1 MNVRWRVLILS
12 VVVGAGLT
20 SSVAAQ
26 QSAPPPARGASA
38 SAPVTVAAQAFPFK
52 WWQDAKFKT
61 ELGLTPDQC
70 KRAEDV
76 YQGVLARM
84 TSGKDELDRLEKKLS
99 EAIVAGVLPE
109 ADVVV
114 LIDRVETARAELGKV
129 RTLMIYRLRQI
140 LTPDQ
145 RTKMKTLHDA
155 WEKDR
160 REGPVRKR
168 PEHEPRQGGIL

>member
-1 MNVRWRVLILS
+1 MGLKWRTLILLM
-12 VVVGAGLT
+12 VLGAGLA
-20 SSVAAQ
+20 SPAAAQ
-26 QSAPPPARGASA
+26 QGASGTA
-38 SAPVTVAAQAFPFK
+38 RPTAGGAPATVIAQAFPFK
-52 WWQDAKFKT
+52 WWQDAKYKS
-61 ELGLTPDQC
+61 ELGLMPDQC

-76 YQGVLARM
+76 YQGVLPRM

-99 EAIVAGVLPE
+99 EAIAAGVLPE

-145 RTKMKTLHDA
+145 RTKMKALHDA
-155 WEKDR
+155 WEKER
-160 REGPVRKR
+160 REGTVRKR